1 MIILKKIKEII
12 IAILIPI
19 GVGLLSSLLSNVMN
33 NFDSFN
39 KPSFTP
45 PGIVFPIVWTILY
58 ILMGISSYLIYKDNS
73 TYKNN
78 ALKIY
83 IIQLILNGLWSI
95 IFFKFKAFFLAFLL
109 VIVLIIV
116 TIIMIYRFYKINKVA
131 GLLQI
136 PYLIWLV
143 FALVLSLNVFL
154 LN

>member
-1 MIILKKIKEII
+1 MNKIKEII
-12 IAILIPI
+12 ISILIPNAI
-19 GVGLLSSLLSNVMN
+19 GFLSALLSNVKDS
-33 NFDSFN
+33 FDTFN

-73 TYKNN
+73 TYKNG
-78 ALKIY
+78 ALKVY
-83 IIQLILNGLWSI
+83 AIQLILNGLWSI
-95 IFFKFKAFFLAFLL
+95 IFFKFKAFFLAF
-109 VIVLIIV
+109 IIIIILIIL
-116 TIIMIYRFYKINKVA
+116 TIIMIYKFYKINKVA

-143 FALVLSLNVFL
+143 LALILSFNVFI